1 MTISKNC
8 IVTID
13 YHINDSE
20 GNLLHEEEEPLEY
33 LHGAYGH
40 IFTTVEEALEGKTIG
55 DNFRVVL
62 TCEQAFGKY
71 DPELVITEALS
82 ELPEGLSVGME
93 IDGFMD
99 EDSEDVTI
107 YMVSE
112 INGDQA
118 TLDGNH
124 PLAGMDLVFE
134 GTVLKIHEASKEEI
148 HEILN
153 HEHGCGCEH

>member
-20 GNLLHEEEEPLEY
+20 GNLLHEEEEPLDY
-33 LHGAYGH
+33 LHGGYGH
-40 IFTTVEEALEGKTIG
+40 IFKTVEDALEGKKVG

-71 DPELVITEALS
+71 DPELVITEDLS

-93 IDGFMD
+93 LDSFMD

-112 INGDQA
+112 IDGNKA

-134 GTVLKIHEASKEEI
+134 GMVLKIHEASQEEI
-148 HEILN
+148 HKILN
-153 HEHGCGCEH
+153 HEHGCGCGH

>member
-1 MTISKNC
+1 MTITKDC
-8 IVTID
+8 LVTVD
-13 YHINDSE
+13 YHINDIQ
-20 GNLLHEEEEPLEY
+20 GKLLHTEEEPIIY
-33 LHGAYGH
+33 LHGNYGH
-40 IFTTVEEALEGKTIG
+40 IFKSIEETLEGKSIG
-55 DNFRVVL
+55 DTFKITLNA
-62 TCEQAFGKY
+62 EQAFGHY
-71 DPELVITEALS
+71 DPALVLTEDLN

-93 IDGFMD
+93 IDGYMD

-107 YMVSE
+107 YMVSD
-112 INGDQA
+112 IDGGKA

-134 GTVLKIHEASKEEI
+134 GTVLDIHEASKEEI

>member
-1 MTISKNC
+1 MLITKNC

-33 LHGAYGH
+33 LHGGYGH
-40 IFTTVEEALEGKTIG
+40 IFKTVEDALEGKNVG
-55 DNFRVVL
+55 DNFRVAL
-62 TCEQAFGKY
+62 ACEQAFGKY
-71 DPELVITEALS
+71 DPELVITEDLT

-93 IDGFMD
+93 IDGYMD
-99 EDSEDVTI
+99 EDSEDVMV

-112 INGDQA
+112 IDGNKA

-134 GTVLKIHEASKEEI
+134 GTVLNIHEASKEEI

>member
-1 MTISKNC
+1 MTITKNC

-20 GNLLHEEEEPLEY
+20 GNLLHEEEEPLDY
-33 LHGAYGH
+33 LHGGYGH
-40 IFTTVEEALEGKTIG
+40 IFTTVEETLEGKKVGESFKIT
-55 DNFRVVL
+55 L
-62 TCEQAFGKY
+62 SSAQAFGDY

-112 INGDQA
+112 IDGDQA
-118 TLDGNH
+118 TLDGND
-124 PLAGMDLVFE
+124 PLAGMDLIFE

-153 HEHGCGCEH
+153 HEHDCGCEH

>member
-1 MTISKNC
+1 MNITKDC

-13 YHINDSE
+13 YHINDTE
-20 GNLLHEEEEPLEY
+20 GNLLHEEEESLNY
-33 LHGAYGH
+33 LHSGYGH
-40 IFTTVEEALEGKTIG
+40 IFKAVEDALEGKKAG
-55 DNFRVVL
+55 DTFRVVL
-62 TCEQAFGKY
+62 TSEQAFGKY
-71 DPELVITEALS
+71 DPELVITEDIS

-107 YMVSE
+107 YMVTE
-112 INGDQA
+112 IEDDQV

-134 GTVLKIHEASKEEI
+134 GTVLDVHKASEEEI